1 MKAPLKLAL
10 GVSVLLCSVWSH
22 AGGLWIRDFGTAS
35 QGRANA
41 GEAAGVESS
50 GTVAHNPAGMALL
63 EENEFSGS
71 GFAFVGDTEFDIDS
85 TTPVAGTGD
94 GGSAASTAPAGG
106 LSYVHKFNDRWSAGF
121 AVAGLT
127 GASLDYNDDWV
138 GRYQAQ
144 KVELLGI
151 AAVPGISYQ
160 ATEKLSLG
168 LALPILY
175 TDLELDVAIPNLQ
188 NPVTGPDGQATIDGD
203 DTNVGV
209 QLGAIYEF
217 TDATR
222 LGVMYMS
229 KFDQSFSGGLDLDLE
244 AGSAQVEVD
253 TDLTFAEMVRVG
265 LAHKLNEQYTLYLG
279 AGWENW
285 SELANVLISGENNA
299 ASIRTNWEDT
309 WHVSTGIRY
318 QRSNGFEWQFGVAY
332 DSSPVDDE
340 DRRAELPVDRQIRVS
355 TSASWQ
361 HSKRVRIGTY
371 ITYMDL
377 GSAEIGSSDFFAG
390 DYDPNRIWQIG
401 ANLHFYPGR

>member
-1 MKAPLKLAL
+1 MKNLTKPLFGTSLL
-10 GVSVLLCSVWSH
+10 LVSVWAH
-22 AGGLWIRDFGTAS
+22 AGGLWIRDFGTAA

-41 GEAAGVESS
+41 GEAAGVESA

-63 EENEFSGS
+63 EEDEFSAS
-71 GFAFVGDTEFDIDS
+71 GFALIGDTEFDIDS
-85 TTPVAGTGD
+85 TTPAAGTGD

-106 LSYVHKFNDRWSAGF
+106 LSYVKKLNERWSAGF

-127 GASLDYNDDWV
+127 GASLDYDDDWV

-144 KVELLGI
+144 KVELIGI
-151 AAVPGISYQ
+151 AAVPGISFQ

-175 TDLELDVAIPNLQ
+175 TDLKLDVAIPNLQ
-188 NPVTGPDGQATIDGD
+188 VPGGPDGSASLDGD
-203 DTNVGV
+203 DTNIGI
-209 QLGAIYEF
+209 QAGAIYEF
-217 TDATR
+217 TDSTR
-222 LGVMYMS
+222 LGIMYMS
-229 KFDQSFSGGLDLDLE
+229 KFDQSFSGDLDLDV
-244 AGSAQVEVD
+244 AIGSQQVSVD

-265 LAHKLNEQYTLYLG
+265 LAHKLNEEYTLYLG

-285 SELANVLISGENNA
+285 SELANVLISGEANS
-299 ASIRTNWEDT
+299 ASIQTNWEDT
-309 WHVSTGIRY
+309 WHASSGIRY
-318 QRSNGFEWQFGVAY
+318 RRSNGFEMQFGVAY

-340 DRRAELPVDRQIRVS
+340 DRRAELPVDRQIRIS

-361 HSKRVRIGTY
+361 HSKRLRIGTY

-377 GSAEIGSSDFFAG
+377 GSAELGSSQFFEG
-390 DYDPNRIWQIG
+390 DYDPNRIFMVG

>member
-1 MKAPLKLAL
+1 MKNLAKPLF
-10 GVSVLLCSVWSH
+10 GTSLLLISAWSH
-22 AGGLWIRDFGTAS
+22 AGGLWIRDFGTAA

-41 GEAAGVESS
+41 GEAAGVESA

-63 EENEFSGS
+63 EEDEFAAS
-71 GFAFVGDTEFDIDS
+71 GFALIGDTEFDIDS
-85 TTPVAGTGD
+85 TTPAAGTGD

-106 LSYVHKFNDRWSAGF
+106 LSYVKKLNERWSAGF
-121 AVAGLT
+121 AVAGLS
-127 GASLDYNDDWV
+127 GASLDYGDDWV

-144 KVELLGI
+144 KVELIGI
-151 AAVPGISYQ
+151 AAVPGISWQ

-188 NPVTGPDGQATIDGD
+188 VPGGPDGSASIDGD

-209 QLGAIYEF
+209 QAGAIYEF
-217 TDATR
+217 NDRTR

-229 KFDQSFSGGLDLDLE
+229 KFDQSFSGDLDLDV
-244 AGSAQVEVD
+244 AIGSQEVSVD

-265 LAHKLNEQYTLYLG
+265 LAHKLNDEYTLYFG

-285 SELANVLISGENNA
+285 SELADILISGEENSA
-299 ASIRTNWEDT
+299 TLRTNWKDT
-309 WHVSTGIRY
+309 WHASSGIRY
-318 QRSNGFEWQFGVAY
+318 RRSDGFEMQFGVAY

-340 DRRAELPVDRQIRVS
+340 DRRADLPVDRQIRIG

-361 HSKRVRIGTY
+361 HSKRLRIGTY

-377 GSAEIGSSDFFAG
+377 GSAELGSSQFFEGDF
-390 DYDPNRIWQIG
+390 DPNRIFMVG